1 MENGKEK
8 KEMLV
13 EDYALALDYMPK
25 GKSTSFK
32 EEPLAQLL
40 GEKYF
45 TLLEVVP
52 KGELKAMER
61 VYIGKDEREKIL
73 FIKKRINCD
82 ELTSNS
88 QTELEN
94 AIKKIMDK
102 NTEKYLKFYNESGP
116 ITIRRH
122 QLELLPG
129 LGKKHMQD
137 ILAKREQ
144 EPFKSLKDLADRV
157 PLLPNPE
164 KTIIKRILKELC
176 EPDLKHYLFARP
188 PKKERPSFKRH

>member
-1 MENGKEK
+1 MEKGNEK

-13 EDYALALDYMPK
+13 EDFALTLDYLPK

-32 EEPLAQLL
+32 EEPIAQLL

-61 VYIGKDEREKIL
+61 VYIGKEERDKVL
-73 FIKKRINCD
+73 FIKKRINFE
-82 ELTSNS
+82 ELTSTAQN
-88 QTELEN
+88 ELEN
-94 AIKKIMDK
+94 AINEIVKKES
-102 NTEKYLKFYNESGP
+102 EKFLKFYNEAGP

-129 LGKKHMQD
+129 LGKKHMRD
-137 ILAKREQ
+137 ILSEREKQ
-144 EPFKSLKDLADRV
+144 AFKSFEDMEKRV
-157 PLLPNPE
+157 PLMPNPE
-164 KTIIKRILKELC
+164 KTIIKRIISELRDK
-176 EPDLKHYLFARP
+176 DLKHYLFARP
-188 PKKERPSFKRH
+188 PKKERLRFR

>member
-1 MENGKEK
+1 MENEKEK

-13 EDYALALDYMPK
+13 EDYALVLDYLPK

-32 EEPLAQLL
+32 EEPIAQLV

-61 VYIGKDEREKIL
+61 VYIGKEERDKVL
-73 FIKKRINCD
+73 FIKKRINYA
-82 ELTSNS
+82 ELTSAA

-94 AIKKIMDK
+94 AVKKIVEE
-102 NTEKYLKFYNESGP
+102 NSEKFLKFYNEAGP

-137 ILAKREQ
+137 IIEKRETAKFTSFEDLAK
-144 EPFKSLKDLADRV
+144 RV
-157 PLLPNPE
+157 PLLPNP
-164 KTIIKRILKELC
+164 KNAIIKRIIMELQ
-176 EPDLKHYLFARP
+176 ETDLKHYLFARP
-188 PKKERPSFKRH
+188 PKKERQPFKRY